1 MVKPIGVIDSGVG
14 GLTVVK
20 EMLNMLP
27 NESILYLGDDL
38 RCPYGSRSTEEVR
51 TFTIEMVTKLAEM
64 DIKMLVIACNT
75 ATAVA
80 LETIRELF
88 SFPVIGVVVP
98 GARAAV
104 KNSKTN
110 QIAVLGTARTI
121 ESRAYDEE
129 IIRQVPNAVVYPLA
143 CPDFVPIVESGQY
156 RSESARV
163 PIHATLQKLADKD
176 FDVAIL
182 GCTHYPLL
190 EGHLRSSLPEHVQI
204 ISSAVETVR
213 DVETELHNYG
223 LSNEGKTRGKV
234 SFYTTGFRESFEAIV
249 KDWLGLENP
258 DVRKITLP

>member
-38 RCPYGSRSTEEVR
+38 RCPYGSRSTEEVL
-51 TFTIEMVTKLAEM
+51 TFTVEMVTKLAEM

-80 LETIRELF
+80 LDTIRNLF

-104 KNSKTN
+104 TNSKTKH
-110 QIAVLGTARTI
+110 IAVLGTARTI
-121 ESRAYDEE
+121 DSRAYDEE
-129 IIRQVPNAVVYPLA
+129 ILRQAPDAVVYPLA

-156 RSESARV
+156 RSKSARITINKTV
-163 PIHATLQKLADKD
+163 QKLADKD
-176 FDVAIL
+176 FDTAIL

-190 EGHLRSSLPEHVQI
+190 EGHIQSCLPEHVQI

-213 DVETELHNYG
+213 DVDAELTNHGIKNVETDVPQSIY
-223 LSNEGKTRGKV
+223 
-234 SFYTTGFRESFEAIV
+234 YTTGPRESFEAIV
-249 KDWLGLENP
+249 KDWLVLENP
-258 DVRKITLP
+258 DVRRITLP